1 VRAGLIVYAIAR
13 STIAAAAAGHDSRWT
28 RGTGPPAD
36 GSAAAGQRAAGRP
49 GLKFPES
56 VEEPASGPIWC
67 IAVRKLSGAAC
78 LVAATTALALLVPAA
93 DSMAQTTAPKP
104 TLTTLV
110 AQAKQLEFQ
119 INALSEQYDGLHI
132 QLSRAQSDAKIAQ
145 QAAAR
150 DATALASGQQAIA
163 QLAAE
168 NYMSAGLDP
177 TMQAL
182 TAGNPEQFLSQAS
195 TITELD
201 QASGD
206 KVSTLA
212 AIEEQ
217 DQRARQTADQQ
228 IATVQALE
236 TQMNAKKQAIDAKID
251 QVNSAAMKQA
261 MAIFTQT
268 GQYPDI
274 SIPTANTVGAQA
286 LTEALSR
293 RGDPYIWGAA
303 GPGQFDC
310 SGLVVWAFAQ
320 EGISLPHFTGDLW
333 NSGVHISRADLEP
346 GDLVFFFPD
355 ISHVGI
361 YLGDGLMVDA
371 PDFGEVV
378 RVEPVYW
385 SAYVGA
391 VRIG

>member
-1 VRAGLIVYAIAR
+1 
-13 STIAAAAAGHDSRWT
+13 
-28 RGTGPPAD
+28 
-36 GSAAAGQRAAGRP
+36 
-49 GLKFPES
+49 
-56 VEEPASGPIWC
+56 
-67 IAVRKLSGAAC
+67 VRKLSGAAC
-78 LVAATTALALLVPAA
+78 LAAATTALALLVPAT

-104 TLTTLV
+104 RLTELI
-110 AQAKQLEFQ
+110 AQAKQLETQ
-119 INALSEQYDGLHI
+119 INSLSEQFDGLRI
-132 QLSRAQSDAKIAQ
+132 QLGRAQANAKAAT
-145 QAAAR
+145 QAANR
-150 DATALASGQQAIA
+150 DAAALASGRAAIA

-168 NYMSAGLDP
+168 NYMNAGLDP
-177 TMQAL
+177 TLQAL
-182 TAGNPEQFLSQAS
+182 TAGHPEQFLSQAS

-206 KVSTLA
+206 KVSMLA
-212 AIEEQ
+212 TMEEQ

-228 IATVQALE
+228 IATVQALQS
-236 TQMNAKKQAIDAKID
+236 QMNAKKQAIDAKID

-286 LTEALSR
+286 LTAALSR

-303 GPGQFDC
+303 GPGEFDC

-333 NSGVHISRADLEP
+333 NSGVHVSRADLEP
-346 GDLVFFFPD
+346 GDLVFFFAD

-378 RVEPVYW
+378 HVEPVYW
-385 SAYVGA
+385 GAYVGA

>member
-1 VRAGLIVYAIAR
+1 M
-13 STIAAAAAGHDSRWT
+13 
-28 RGTGPPAD
+28 
-36 GSAAAGQRAAGRP
+36 
-49 GLKFPES
+49 
-56 VEEPASGPIWC
+56 
-67 IAVRKLSGAAC
+67 RKLSGVAC

-104 TLTTLV
+104 TLTSLV

-119 INALSEQYDGLHI
+119 INALSEQYDGLRI
-132 QLSRAQSDAKIAQ
+132 QLSRAQSDAQIAQ
-145 QAAAR
+145 LAATR
-150 DATALASGQQAIA
+150 DAAALASGQQAIA
-163 QLAAE
+163 QLAAA
-168 NYMSAGLDP
+168 NYIDAGLDP

-182 TAGNPEQFLSQAS
+182 TTGNPEQFLSQAS

-201 QASGD
+201 QASGE
-206 KVSTLA
+206 KVSTLTA
-212 AIEEQ
+212 VEDQ

-228 IATVQALE
+228 LAMVGTLQ
-236 TQMNAKKQAIDAKID
+236 TQLNAKKQAINAAID
-251 QVNSAAMKQA
+251 RVNSAAMQQA
-261 MAIFTQT
+261 MSIFTQT

-286 LTEALSR
+286 LTVALSR
-293 RGDPYIWGAA
+293 RGDPYVWGAA

-320 EGISLPHFTGDLW
+320 EGVSLPHFTGDLW
-333 NSGVHISRADLEP
+333 NSGVHIPRADLEP
-346 GDLVFFFPD
+346 GDLVFFFAD

-361 YLGDGLMVDA
+361 YLGNGLMVDA
-371 PDFGEVV
+371 PDFGEAVQV
-378 RVEPVYW
+378 QPVFW

>member
-1 VRAGLIVYAIAR
+1 VRAGLIVYAIAKY
-13 STIAAAAAGHDSRWT
+13 TIAAAAGAT
-28 RGTGPPAD
+28 IAAGPPGPD
-36 GSAAAGQRAAGRP
+36 RP
-49 GLKFPES
+49 PGGPAENFPES
-56 VEEPASGPIWC
+56 VEQPASGPISC

-78 LVAATTALALLVPAA
+78 LAAATTALALLVPAA

-104 TLTTLV
+104 SLTELV

-119 INALSEQYDGLHI
+119 INALSEQYDGLSI

-150 DATALASGQQAIA
+150 DATTLASGQQAIA

-177 TMQAL
+177 TLQAL
-182 TAGNPEQFLSQAS
+182 TTGNPEQFLSQAS
-195 TITELD
+195 AITELD
-201 QASGD
+201 QASGE

-212 AIEEQ
+212 TIEEQ

-228 IATVQALE
+228 VAAVQALQ
-236 TQMNAKKQAIDAKID
+236 TQMNAKKQVIDAKID
-251 QVNSAAMKQA
+251 QVNSAAMSQA
-261 MAIFTQT
+261 MSIFTQT

-286 LTEALSR
+286 LTAALSR
-293 RGDPYIWGAA
+293 RGDPYVWGAA
-303 GPGQFDC
+303 GPGEFDC

-320 EGISLPHFTGDLW
+320 EGISLPHYTGDLW
-333 NSGVHISRADLEP
+333 NSGAHIPRADLEP
-346 GDLVFFFPD
+346 GDLVFFFSD

-378 RVEPVYW
+378 RVDPVYW
-385 SAYVGA
+385 GAYAGA

>member
-1 VRAGLIVYAIAR
+1 M
-13 STIAAAAAGHDSRWT
+13 
-28 RGTGPPAD
+28 
-36 GSAAAGQRAAGRP
+36 
-49 GLKFPES
+49 
-56 VEEPASGPIWC
+56 
-67 IAVRKLSGAAC
+67 RKLSGAAG
-78 LVAATTALALLVPAA
+78 LAAATTALALLVPAA
-93 DSMAQTTAPKP
+93 DSMAQTTSSPP
-104 TLTTLV
+104 SLTSLV

-119 INALSEQYDGLHI
+119 INALSEQYDGLRI
-132 QLSRAQSDAKIAQ
+132 QLTRAQSDAQIAQ
-145 QAAAR
+145 QAATR
-150 DATALASGQQAIA
+150 DATALASGQQAVA

-168 NYMSAGLDP
+168 NYMTAGLDP
-177 TMQAL
+177 TLQAL

-201 QASGD
+201 QSSGD

-212 AIEEQ
+212 NAENQ
-217 DQRARQTADQQ
+217 DQRARQTAGQQ
-228 IATVQALE
+228 LAAVKALQA
-236 TQMNAKKQAIDAKID
+236 QMNVKKAAIYAKID

-274 SIPTANTVGAQA
+274 TIPTANTVGAQA
-286 LTEALSR
+286 LEEALSR

-320 EGISLPHFTGDLW
+320 EGITLPHYTGDLW
-333 NSGVHISRADLEP
+333 NSGVHIPRADLEP

-385 SAYVGA
+385 AAYVGA

>member
-1 VRAGLIVYAIAR
+1 
-13 STIAAAAAGHDSRWT
+13 
-28 RGTGPPAD
+28 
-36 GSAAAGQRAAGRP
+36 
-49 GLKFPES
+49 
-56 VEEPASGPIWC
+56 
-67 IAVRKLSGAAC
+67 VRKLSGVAC

-93 DSMAQTTAPKP
+93 DSMAQTTSPKP
-104 TLTTLV
+104 TLSSLV

-119 INALSEQYDGLHI
+119 INALSEQYDGLRI
-132 QLSRAQSDAKIAQ
+132 QLSRAQSDAQIAQ
-145 QAAAR
+145 LAATR
-150 DATALASGQQAIA
+150 DAAALASGQQAIA
-163 QLAAE
+163 QLAAA
-168 NYMSAGLDP
+168 NYIDAGLDP

-182 TAGNPEQFLSQAS
+182 TTGNAEQFLSQAS

-201 QASGD
+201 QASGE
-206 KVSTLA
+206 KVSTLTA
-212 AIEEQ
+212 VEDQ

-228 IATVQALE
+228 LATVRTLE
-236 TQMNAKKQAIDAKID
+236 TQLSAKKQAIDTAID
-251 QVNSAAMKQA
+251 RVNSAAMQQA
-261 MAIFTQT
+261 MSIFTQT

-286 LTEALSR
+286 LTAALSR
-293 RGDPYIWGAA
+293 RGDPYVWGAA
-303 GPGQFDC
+303 GPDEFDC

-333 NSGVHISRADLEP
+333 NSGVHIPRADLEP
-346 GDLVFFFPD
+346 GDLVFFYPD

-371 PDFGEVV
+371 PDFGQAVQV
-378 RVEPVYW
+378 QAVFW

>member
-1 VRAGLIVYAIAR
+1 
-13 STIAAAAAGHDSRWT
+13 
-28 RGTGPPAD
+28 
-36 GSAAAGQRAAGRP
+36 
-49 GLKFPES
+49 
-56 VEEPASGPIWC
+56 
-67 IAVRKLSGAAC
+67 VRKLSGAAC
-78 LVAATTALALLVPAA
+78 LAAATIALALLVPAA
-93 DSMAQTTAPKP
+93 GSMAQTTAPKP
-104 TLTTLV
+104 TLAELV

-119 INALSEQYDGLHI
+119 INALSEQYDGLRI
-132 QLSRAQSDAKIAQ
+132 QLSRAQADANIAK
-145 QAAAR
+145 QAATR
-150 DATALASGQQAIA
+150 NATALASGQQAIA
-163 QLAAE
+163 RLAAE
-168 NYMSAGLDP
+168 NYMNAGLDP

-182 TAGNPEQFLSQAS
+182 TAGNPGQFLSQAS

-201 QASGD
+201 QASGA

-217 DQRARQTADQQ
+217 DHRAQQTADQQ

-236 TQMNAKKQAIDAKID
+236 TQMNAKKHVIDAKID
-251 QVNSAAMKQA
+251 QVNSEAMKQA

-286 LTEALSR
+286 LTAALSR
-293 RGDPYIWGAA
+293 RGDPYVWGAA
-303 GPGQFDC
+303 GPGEFDC

-320 EGISLPHFTGDLW
+320 EGISLPHYTGDLW
-333 NSGVHISRADLEP
+333 NSGVHIPRADLEP
-346 GDLVFFFPD
+346 GDLVFFFAD

-378 RVEPVYW
+378 HVEPVYW

>member
-1 VRAGLIVYAIAR
+1 M
-13 STIAAAAAGHDSRWT
+13 
-28 RGTGPPAD
+28 
-36 GSAAAGQRAAGRP
+36 
-49 GLKFPES
+49 
-56 VEEPASGPIWC
+56 
-67 IAVRKLSGAAC
+67 RKLSGAAC
-78 LVAATTALALLVPAA
+78 LAAATTALALLVPAA

-104 TLTTLV
+104 TLTQLV

-132 QLSRAQSDAKIAQ
+132 QLSRAQSDAKIAE

-177 TMQAL
+177 AMQAL
-182 TAGNPEQFLSQAS
+182 TTGNPEQFLSQAS
-195 TITELD
+195 AITELD

-206 KVSTLA
+206 KVSALA
-212 AIEEQ
+212 TIEEQ
-217 DQRARQTADQQ
+217 DQRARQTSDQQ
-228 IATVQALE
+228 IAAVQAL
-236 TQMNAKKQAIDAKID
+236 QAQLNGKKQVIDAKID

-261 MAIFTQT
+261 MAVFTQT
-268 GQYPDI
+268 GQYPQI
-274 SIPTANTVGAQA
+274 SIPTANTVGTQA
-286 LTEALSR
+286 LTAALSR
-293 RGDPYIWGAA
+293 RGDPYVWGAA
-303 GPGQFDC
+303 GPGEFDC

-346 GDLVFFFPD
+346 GDLVFFFAD

-361 YLGDGLMVDA
+361 YLGGGLMVDA

-378 RVEPVYW
+378 HVEPVYW
-385 SAYVGA
+385 GAFAGA